1 MAGAKFMPETLAIQ
15 LVGDLILD
23 EPNPDALFDLS
34 RKQLGA
40 SDVLVGHVEVPH
52 TARGIETHFDVPAPA
67 SDPANLAAL
76 QRAGFHVATLGGN
89 HIADAGPNGVEDTVA
104 ELRRLGIATTGA
116 GINLADARRPA
127 VIERGG
133 VRLGFLSY
141 NCVGPRESWAG
152 PDRAGCAYIHV
163 LTHYELNHASP
174 GGPPDVYTFAEPK
187 TLEDMAADIEA
198 LREQVDIVTVA
209 LHKGLGHTP
218 ATVGMYER
226 QIAKAVIDAGA
237 HVVVGHH
244 AHILQGMEVYK
255 DRPIFHGLGNFAIST
270 KALNIE
276 GNSSSERRAWA
287 ERRRKL
293 FGFEPDAEYLTYPF
307 HPEAKNALIAYCE
320 VDLKGVKS
328 AGFIPCFINRH
339 SQPEVPGDN
348 ERGRAVAGYVEDI
361 TARAGLKAEFEWVG
375 NRVQFYWRSNS

>member
-1 MAGAKFMPETLAIQ
+1 MAGAKFMPETLTIQ

-23 EPNPDALFDLS
+23 EPSPDALFDLS
-34 RKQLGA
+34 REQLGTG
-40 SDVLVGHVEVPH
+40 DVLVGHVEVPH
-52 TARGIETHFDVPAPA
+52 TARGVETHFDVPAPA

-76 QRAGFHVATLGGN
+76 QRTGFHVATLAGN

-104 ELRRLGIATTGA
+104 ELRRLGLATTGA
-116 GINLADARRPA
+116 GLNLADARRPA
-127 VIERGG
+127 VIERSGL
-133 VRLGFLSY
+133 RLGFLSY

-152 PDRAGCAYIHV
+152 PNRAGCAYVHV

-174 GGPPDVYTFAEPK
+174 GGPPDVYTFAEAK

-198 LREQVDIVTVA
+198 LREQVDIVIVA

-226 QIAKAVIDAGA
+226 QIAKAAIDAGA
-237 HVVVGHH
+237 HAVVGHH

-255 DRPIFHGLGNFAIST
+255 GRPIFHGLGNFAIST
-270 KALNIE
+270 KALNID
-276 GNSSSERRAWA
+276 GNSSPERRAWA

-293 FGFEPDAEYLTYPF
+293 FGFEPDPEYLTYPF
-307 HPEAKNALIAYCE
+307 HPEAKNAIIAYCE
-320 VDLKGVKS
+320 FDRGGIKS
-328 AGFIPCFINRH
+328 AGFTPCVVNRH
-339 SQPEVPGDN
+339 SQPEVLGPD
-348 ERGRAVAGYVEDI
+348 ERGRSVARYVEDI

-375 NRVQFYWRSNS
+375 DRIQFYRRSNS